1 MIAQLGKADT
11 FEQCGTCRRNDRT
24 VHLPSRL
31 SADTKCR
38 EVRRRPLMVA
48 QTKDSCPRSM
58 RGTFAPE
65 LGT

>member
-1 MIAQLGKADT
+1 MTALLGKADT
-11 FEQCGTCRRNDRT
+11 FEHCGTCHRNDGT
-24 VHLPSRL
+24 VHLPSRFFDRHNV
-31 SADTKCR
+31 S

-65 LGT
+65 PGT